1 MHEAISEMDGD
12 ATCPQLRHL
21 ISAYTAADAARGGDA
36 DKNLALM
43 QLLDNNKWPIVSC
56 YPYAYQLAN
65 WQTSLKF
72 ATVLVSAIKIDI
84 SIGEPAGWSLVPDVQ
99 VPGRGGSARL
109 PTIGIS
115 SISNV
120 L

>member
-43 QLLDNNKWPIVSC
+43 QLLDNNKWSIVSC

-72 ATVLVSAIKIDI
+72 ATVLISAIKIDI
-84 SIGEPAGWSLVPDVQ
+84 SVDARAGCRYGCQAEAEVPVCQ
-99 VPGRGGSARL
+99 RL
-109 PTIGIS
+109 ELAVFLTYYS
-115 SISNV
+115 
-120 L
+120 